1 MAGSNFDFQIIAENS
16 TYKEFLVIDNRVYG
30 SKRALL
36 YQQAIELI
44 EKNKDFREQ
53 FFCVLKEGLKD
64 PTRKSNIHGE
74 IKGDVNPYFFEVLPI
89 TKENYS
95 TEIFSFVL
103 IEAPEL
109 QGIQQ
114 DEM

>member
-1 MAGSNFDFQIIAENS
+1 MGDSSFDFRIIAEDS
-16 TYKEFLVIDNRVYG
+16 TYKEFLVIDNRIYG

>member
-1 MAGSNFDFQIIAENS
+1 MGDSNFDFRIITENS
-16 TYKEFLVIDNRVYG
+16 TYKEFLVIDNRIFG
-30 SKRALL
+30 SKRALS

-44 EKNKDFREQ
+44 EKDKDFREQ
-53 FFCVLKEGLKD
+53 FFCVLKEGFKD
-64 PTRKSNIHGE
+64 ASRKSDIHVE

-89 TKENYS
+89 TKDNYS

>member
-1 MAGSNFDFQIIAENS
+1 M
-16 TYKEFLVIDNRVYG
+16 IDNRVYG

-44 EKNKDFREQ
+44 EKNEDFREK
-53 FFCVLKEGLKD
+53 FFCVLKEGIKD
-64 PTRKSNIHGE
+64 ATRKSNIHVE

-89 TKENYS
+89 TKENYT

-109 QGIQQ
+109 KGIQQ
-114 DEM
+114 QEM

>member
-1 MAGSNFDFQIIAENS
+1 MGGSNFDFRIIAENS
-16 TYKEFLVIDNRVYG
+16 SYKEFLVIDNRIYG
-30 SKRALL
+30 SIRALL
-36 YQQAIELI
+36 YQQVIELI
-44 EKNKDFREQ
+44 EKNEDFREQ
-53 FFCVLKEGLKD
+53 FFRVLKDGLKD
-64 PTRKSNIHGE
+64 ATRKSNTHVE
-74 IKGDVNPYFFEVLPI
+74 SKGNVNPYFFEVLPI
-89 TKENYS
+89 TIENYS